1 MNMPD
6 QRKPLTGDLFIM
18 GFKRGA
24 ETYGEAL
31 LGMIIFSIIA
41 FAPFILILIFVALDD
56 ASFLP
61 LTIIVAVLYLLAAPG
76 VTGASYKYFLWIARG
91 EKPQLSEALR
101 AGFQIEVWGKYML
114 LFLMFIGAF
123 LVLFIPLFIGVAF
136 ESPALAVM
144 GGLLAFAGYVGIIYL
159 SIALLLVGP
168 LIIDRG
174 MPLIESLKTSL
185 SLVHWIGWWRIFL
198 VYMCF
203 YIMCTLPGG
212 IVDVIYTF
220 SVVMN
225 SGEVP
230 IFTPGYLFLPFT
242 LPFLVMLIMNIYLA
256 ALKKLSNN

>member
-24 ETYGEAL
+24 ETYGKAL
-31 LGMIIFSIIA
+31 LGMIFFSIIGL
-41 FAPFILILIFVALDD
+41 APFILILIFVALDD

-61 LTIIVAVLYLLAAPG
+61 LTIIVAVLYLLAWPG
-76 VTGASYKYFLWIARG
+76 VTGAFYKYFLWIARG

-114 LFLMFIGAF
+114 LSLMLIGAL
-123 LVLFIPLFIGVAF
+123 LVLVIPVLIGVAF
-136 ESPALAVM
+136 ESPALVVM
-144 GGLLAFAGYVGIIYL
+144 ATLLVIAGYVGIIYL
-159 SIALLLVGP
+159 STALLLVGP

-212 IVDVIYTF
+212 IVDAIYTF
-220 SVVMN
+220 SVIMN

-242 LPFLVMLIMNIYLA
+242 LPFFVMLIMNIYLA